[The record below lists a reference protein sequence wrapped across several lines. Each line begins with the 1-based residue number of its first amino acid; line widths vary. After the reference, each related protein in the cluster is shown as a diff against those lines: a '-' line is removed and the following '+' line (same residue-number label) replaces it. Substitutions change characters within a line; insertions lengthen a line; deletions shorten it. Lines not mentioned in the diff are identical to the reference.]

1 VEKKGGGGGFFWRRP
16 GGGGGGLLNVAPASV
31 GEDRKLESAMWG
43 LEWLVLHAR
52 FREHLL

>member
-1 VEKKGGGGGFFWRRP
+1 VTGR